1 MTTVKFLSYQS
12 DWYCTVKVEKEQES
26 FIQHRLDKTKTL
38 WYMFYYVTVQVCLM
52 QKASELRFYWSNR
65 YYKGIIVHQGASYGG
80 ICSSRSSR
88 FTAYATITH
97 NKQTSLT
104 WKPMLHSLLWYFLMG
119 VCMFARTT
127 SKDALAVKVT
137 FSGFPRFLPALH

>member
-1 MTTVKFLSYQS
+1 MMTVKFFYHISLTNTVQLKWKRNRNHSY
-12 DWYCTVKVEKEQES
+12 
-26 FIQHRLDKTKTL
+26 RLDNTKIQI
-38 WYMFYYVTVQVCLM
+38 YYVTVQVCLM
-52 QKASELRFYWSNR
+52 QKASELCFYWSNR
-65 YYKGIIVHQGASYGG
+65 YYTGIIVHQGTSYGG
-80 ICSSRSSR
+80 ICSSRSFR